1 MKILVFAPDYPA
13 PTRRPGSPRLY
24 NICKELARRHTL
36 GLCLLRPTAE
46 RREFFR
52 SDNADDGVFATTVEL
67 PPVSSPPPG
76 IRVARQI
83 AHRLAFAPSFSRRIL
98 NPCYVRT
105 IQKALATACRDF
117 GADVL
122 YADGVSCFQYVPH
135 DRPIPVAIDMCDC
148 FTWLVSQRAAM
159 EPSWLNRLALMLE
172 ARGIGAEERRALA
185 HADLVFTISPVDA
198 RAFQQLHALANPL
211 VIQNGV
217 DQEYFGYAPAE
228 ASRTLIFTGVMGYQ
242 PNADAA
248 IYCATE
254 IFPKVRQQYP
264 DAQLLIVGANPSDS
278 VLALSRV
285 PDVTVTGAVPDVRP
299 YMRRSAVFVCPL
311 RIGAGVKNKILAAMS
326 MGLPVVTNTLSLS
339 GIAANE
345 DEHVIVAG
353 TANEFADKI
362 GAVLRDRALASRL
375 SENGRRLVEQR
386 YTWSSQAMLL
396 EEALLKLVP
405 K

>member
-1 MKILVFAPDYPA
+1 MKILVLTPNYPA

-36 GLCLLRPTAE
+36 DLCVLRPTAE
-46 RREFFR
+46 RREFFK
-52 SDNADDGVFATTVEL
+52 SDNAEDGVFTTTVEL
-67 PPVSSPPPG
+67 PPALSPPFG

-83 AHRLAFAPSFSRRIL
+83 AHSLAFAPSFSRRIS
-98 NPCYVRT
+98 NPRYIRT
-105 IQKALATACRDF
+105 TQNALRAACRDF

-122 YADGVSCFQYVPH
+122 YADGVGCFQYAPR
-135 DRPIPVAIDMCDC
+135 DRSIPVAIDMCDC

-159 EPSWLNRLALMLE
+159 EPSWLKRLALMLE

-198 RAFQQLHALANPL
+198 RAFQKLHAPANPL

-217 DQEYFGYAPAE
+217 DQNYFSYAPSE
-228 ASRTLIFTGVMGYQ
+228 TSRTLIFTGVMGYQ

-254 IFPKVRQQYP
+254 IFPKVHQQYP

-278 VLALSRV
+278 VLALSRL
-285 PDVTVTGAVPDVRP
+285 PGVTVTGAVPDVRP
-299 YMRRSAVFVCPL
+299 YMRQSAVFVCPL
-311 RIGAGVKNKILAAMS
+311 RIGAGVKNKILAAMA

-339 GIAANE
+339 GIAAKE
-345 DEHVIVAG
+345 DEHAIVAG

-362 GAVLRDRALASRL
+362 GAVLRDRALARRL

-396 EEALLKLVP
+396 EEALLRLVP
-405 K
+405 T